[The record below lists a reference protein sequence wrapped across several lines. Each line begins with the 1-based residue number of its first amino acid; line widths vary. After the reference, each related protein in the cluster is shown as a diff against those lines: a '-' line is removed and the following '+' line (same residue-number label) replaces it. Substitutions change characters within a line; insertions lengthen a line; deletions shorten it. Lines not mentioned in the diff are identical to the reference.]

1 MKENRQ
7 GCLSRSIRADA
18 LKSAKR
24 YVLPRP
30 KTHKPAPTQGE
41 GCVKGGP
48 SAGPPFAFN
57 QSTDQV
63 FAGGMRSPRHQKRT
77 PPWGRSFLVRKMGLE
92 PTHKMYWLLRPA
104 RLPFRHFRREQPLS
118 YHDRSPAVKPGDEN
132 RWALAALRLDRRQP
146 ASASLRQAPARL
158 RFASSGASLPS
169 PLPCHPPISS
179 RRLPFTACSR
189 GQIPPPR

>member
-1 MKENRQ
+1 MLLNLQKGMPSPGTKKER
-7 GCLSRSIRADA
+7 
-18 LKSAKR
+18 
-24 YVLPRP
+24 PRP

-57 QSTDQV
+57 QGTDQV

-104 RLPFRHFRREQPLS
+104 RLPFRHFRRKQLLS

-146 ASASLRQAPARL
+146 A
-158 RFASSGASLPS
+158 FAAALPS
-169 PLPCHPPISS
+169 SHL
-179 RRLPFTACSR
+179 F
-189 GQIPPPR
+189 PPPAFYGLLSWANTATSLIFSKPSPA

>member
-1 MKENRQ
+1 MRSPGTKKER
-7 GCLSRSIRADA
+7 
-18 LKSAKR
+18 
-24 YVLPRP
+24 PRP

-57 QSTDQV
+57 QGTDQV
-63 FAGGMRSPRHQKRT
+63 FAGGMRSPPHQKRT

-146 ASASLRQAPARL
+146 ASASLRRAPACL
-158 RFASSGASLPS
+158 RRCLAILPSLPAACLAVS
-169 PLPCHPPISS
+169 P
-179 RRLPFTACSR
+179 R